1 VSSTSSLPAV
11 PLDDDD
17 YWQDPYPILNELRDR
32 HGTAVTPEG
41 VKVLLRW
48 SDAESL
54 KTHPHVINEG
64 LEYIEQRGFKPG
76 DALYEWRRYSIGARN
91 GEDHRRLRSLVSRAI
106 TPRSADRLRP
116 LVRAQTR
123 KVLADHADRGELDGR
138 SAFRHVPFLGIVEFL
153 GIDVDEAMTMAAT
166 LADGAADAFG
176 PNVTPQIRAAANATF
191 AKLMEFVDGLVEQ
204 RRREP
209 RDDLL
214 TRLIEAEE
222 EGHRL
227 SHDEL
232 IVLFTN
238 IFGGAVES
246 TSSVMTST
254 LLELCRHPD
263 QAALL
268 RADPDG
274 LKRGAAEEVL
284 RHRPG
289 FYAIGK
295 KVDAPTTVGGLAFA
309 AGEALSV
316 LVGGPNRDA
325 ARWRDPDRFDITR
338 DPNIWSYTFSVGPHF
353 CLGQAIARTELQE
366 FAATIAS
373 NCVDLELIGEPRWKP
388 RVMVNAVEAL
398 PLRYRFEPRPDSR
411 NDLGE
416 SR

>member
-1 VSSTSSLPAV
+1 MTTTDTLPVV
-11 PLDDDD
+11 PLNDDD
-17 YWQDPYPILNELRDR
+17 YWQNPYPILNELRDR
-32 HGTAVTPEG
+32 NGVAVTPEG
-41 VKVLLRW
+41 IKVLLRW

-54 KTHPHVINEG
+54 KTHPQIINEG

-106 TPRSADRLRP
+106 TPRSADRIRP
-116 LVRAQTR
+116 LVRAHTR
-123 KVLADHADRGELDGR
+123 KVLAANADVGEVDGR
-138 SAFRHVPFLGIVEFL
+138 SAFRHVPFMGIVEFL
-153 GIDVDEAMTMAAT
+153 GIDIDEAMTMATT

-176 PNVTPQIRAAANATF
+176 PNVTQEIRDAANATF
-191 AKLMEFVDGLVEQ
+191 ARLMEFVDGLVEQ
-204 RRREP
+204 RRRVP

-214 TRLIEAEE
+214 TRLIDAEE

-246 TSSVMTST
+246 TSSVMTSV

-268 RADPDG
+268 RADPEG

-295 KVDAPTTVGGLAFA
+295 KAASPTTIAGLDFA
-309 AGEALSV
+309 AGEPLSV
-316 LVGGPNRDA
+316 LVGGPNRDSS
-325 ARWRDPDRFDITR
+325 RWPDPDRFDITR
-338 DPNIWSYTFSVGPHF
+338 DPNIWPYTFSVGPHF
-353 CLGQAIARTELQE
+353 CLGQAIARAELQE
-366 FAATIAS
+366 FAATVATS
-373 NCVDLELIGEPRWKP
+373 CTELELVAEPRWKP

-398 PLRYRFEPRPDSR
+398 PFRFRFDPTKDQT
-411 NDLGE
+411 
-416 SR
+416 